1 MGCRGRVFFLL
12 LAIAGAFAVV
22 PARAG
27 PPELVK
33 PTIVDHPTAWT
44 TEDVSTFSFSSSDAG
59 VTFLCR
65 LDSGEPPP
73 GDDCASPVV
82 YDSVTEGPHSFQ
94 VRATDSDGNWSTPR
108 TFSWTVDRTPPRL
121 PSDMTV
127 EATSS
132 AGAVVSFA
140 ASDNLDPAPRLD
152 CAPTSGVVFRLG
164 TTPVTCTAVDAA
176 GNETRGD
183 FSVRVVDTTP
193 PMLAPHVEVL
203 AAQASSVGAAV
214 AYKLPTARDA
224 GDPSP
229 VVECSPASGGVF
241 PIGETV
247 VTCTAVDAFGNESTP
262 VMFRVIVQ
270 EGPTPVKPTLAAH
283 VPRLT
288 KSVSASF
295 DFSVEKGATVRC
307 KLAGPGGPG
316 SFVPCASQS
325 SQTYTALGEGA
336 YLFTVQATNAIG
348 NVSQAS
354 YGWTIDL
361 SKPAAVSRFRTRAA
375 DGRVRLTWTKPID
388 ADYARVKIW
397 RKRSGG
403 RSWKLLATRVSA
415 GPLVDRSPRNDKV
428 YRYRIRSFDAAGNA
442 SVASDASG
450 RPSKIVSPA
459 YGAVLARPPLI
470 DWKSVRRAGY
480 YNMQVWRNGRKI
492 LSVWPLRS
500 RYRLR
505 THWTFKGKRYSMSAG
520 RYVVYVWPGFGPKR
534 AAVYGPLLGWTS
546 FRKE

>member
-1 MGCRGRVFFLL
+1 
-12 LAIAGAFAVV
+12 
-22 PARAG
+22 
-27 PPELVK
+27 
-33 PTIVDHPTAWT
+33 
-44 TEDVSTFSFSSSDAG
+44 
-59 VTFLCR
+59 
-65 LDSGEPPP
+65 
-73 GDDCASPVV
+73 
-82 YDSVTEGPHSFQ
+82 
-94 VRATDSDGNWSTPR
+94 
-108 TFSWTVDRTPPRL
+108 
-121 PSDMTV
+121 
-127 EATSS
+127 
-132 AGAVVSFA
+132 
-140 ASDNLDPAPRLD
+140 
-152 CAPTSGVVFRLG
+152 
-164 TTPVTCTAVDAA
+164 
-176 GNETRGD
+176 
-183 FSVRVVDTTP
+183 
-193 PMLAPHVEVL
+193 VL
-203 AAQASSVGAAV
+203 
-214 AYKLPTARDA
+214 DA

-229 VVECSPASGGVF
+229 VVECSPASGSVF

-247 VTCTAVDAFGNESTP
+247 VTCAAVDAFGNESTP

-283 VPRLT
+283 GPRLT

-470 DWKSVRRAGY
+470 DWKSVVAPVTTTCRSGGTG
-480 YNMQVWRNGRKI
+480 GRSSASGR
-492 LSVWPLRS
+492 SVLAIDSAPTGRS
-500 RYRLR
+500 RA
-505 THWTFKGKRYSMSAG
+505 SAT
-520 RYVVYVWPGFGPKR
+520 P
-534 AAVYGPLLGWTS
+534 
-546 FRKE
+546 

>member
-1 MGCRGRVFFLL
+1 
-12 LAIAGAFAVV
+12 
-22 PARAG
+22 
-27 PPELVK
+27 
-33 PTIVDHPTAWT
+33 
-44 TEDVSTFSFSSSDAG
+44 
-59 VTFLCR
+59 
-65 LDSGEPPP
+65 
-73 GDDCASPVV
+73 
-82 YDSVTEGPHSFQ
+82 
-94 VRATDSDGNWSTPR
+94 
-108 TFSWTVDRTPPRL
+108 
-121 PSDMTV
+121 
-127 EATSS
+127 
-132 AGAVVSFA
+132 
-140 ASDNLDPAPRLD
+140 
-152 CAPTSGVVFRLG
+152 
-164 TTPVTCTAVDAA
+164 
-176 GNETRGD
+176 
-183 FSVRVVDTTP
+183 
-193 PMLAPHVEVL
+193 
-203 AAQASSVGAAV
+203 
-214 AYKLPTARDA
+214 
-224 GDPSP
+224 
-229 VVECSPASGGVF
+229 
-241 PIGETV
+241 
-247 VTCTAVDAFGNESTP
+247 
-262 VMFRVIVQ
+262 
-270 EGPTPVKPTLAAH
+270 
-283 VPRLT
+283 
-288 KSVSASF
+288 VSASF

-459 YGAVLARPPLI
+459 YGAVLGRPPLI

-492 LSVWPLRS
+492 LSIWPLRS

-520 RYVVYVWPGFGPKR
+520 RYVVYVWPGFGPKW